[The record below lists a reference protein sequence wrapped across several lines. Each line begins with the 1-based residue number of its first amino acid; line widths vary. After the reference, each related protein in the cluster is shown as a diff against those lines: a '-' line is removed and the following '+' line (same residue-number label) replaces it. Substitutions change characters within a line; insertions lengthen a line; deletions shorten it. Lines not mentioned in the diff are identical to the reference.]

1 MKILFTIVGL
11 SFSLI
16 LFGQCDNLTV
26 VEKDFTITTTTPEK
40 IKEFSLSKIWFSD
53 YTPPASLI
61 YLFLNADGEFLDVK
75 SQLKLSKANNVSI
88 LFDDSTTLNIRSI
101 IESDYKG
108 DNMYNYHTVIFLTDE
123 YIQLLSTK
131 KVVSIRLYSFNTKL
145 SERKSTKLID
155 YLNCMIAPVK

>member
-1 MKILFTIVGL
+1 MKILFTIIGL

-16 LFGQCDNLTV
+16 LFGQCDNLTI

-40 IKEFSLSKIWFSD
+40 IEEFSISKIWFSD

-61 YLFLNADGEFLDVK
+61 YLFLNADGEFLAVNR
-75 SQLKLSKANNVSI
+75 QLELSKSNNVTI
-88 LFDDSTTLNIRSI
+88 HFDDSTTLTIRSI
-101 IESDYKG
+101 IESAYKG
-108 DNMYNYHTVIFLTDE
+108 DNIYHYHTVIYLTDE
-123 YIQLLSTK
+123 YIRLLSTK
-131 KVVSIRLYSFNTKL
+131 KVVSIDLYSFKTTL